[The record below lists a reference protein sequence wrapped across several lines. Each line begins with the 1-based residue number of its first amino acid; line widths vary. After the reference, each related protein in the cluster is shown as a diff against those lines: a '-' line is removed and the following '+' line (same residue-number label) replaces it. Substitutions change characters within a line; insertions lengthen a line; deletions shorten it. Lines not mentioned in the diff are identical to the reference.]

1 MNVAG
6 RGPAMTKTTTTASP
20 GPTHPYT
27 DLHNHLIPAVDDGA
41 RTAAEAIQ
49 CLRMLAADGVGT
61 VVTTPHL
68 LLPRLDTVAA
78 VEAELDRHRRAFDRL
93 LAATEGEEGLPELGL
108 GQEIWASSA
117 EMIAQVT
124 ACEGL
129 GLAGTPYLLIE
140 FGFDLQGTHADV
152 IDEVLQ
158 SGRRIVIAHTERY
171 RFPDGLDPLETA
183 ASWRDAGALLQVNT
197 GSFTGYYRDSNPG
210 AQQLAWALL
219 EARLADVIAT
229 DHHGLRRSRGSPREA
244 YAALAA
250 AGQAAQAEQLLGVTP
265 SSLLAGTA
273 ARAE

>member
-1 MNVAG
+1 
-6 RGPAMTKTTTTASP
+6 MTKTTPMPSAAP
-20 GPTHPYT
+20 AHPYT

-41 RTAAEAIQ
+41 RTVAEAIQ
-49 CLRMLAADGVGT
+49 CLRMLAEEGVGA

-93 LAATEGEEGLPELGL
+93 LAAAEGEQGLPELGL

-117 EMIAQVT
+117 EMIAPVM
-124 ACEGL
+124 ACDGL

-140 FGFDLQGTHADV
+140 FGFDLQGTHAEV

-158 SGRRIVIAHTERY
+158 SGRRIVIAHAERY

-183 ASWRDAGALLQVNT
+183 ASWREAGALLQVNT

-210 AQQLAWALL
+210 AQRLAWALL
-219 EARLADVIAT
+219 EARLTDVIAT
-229 DHHGLRRSRGSPREA
+229 DHHGLTRSRGSPREA

-250 AGQAAQAEQLLGVTP
+250 AGQGAQAEQLLGATP